1 MTADIIILR
10 PRQIDRVERL
20 LALIAM
26 AIADLQTGDPGRA
39 LTHVMTIHLI
49 ALDESAP
56 AFLRLQALHAVQRLS
71 AMARR
76 CEPEPAVRLAA
87 RREVGACRRP
97 PSARSLSPR

>member
-10 PRQIDRVERL
+10 PRKPDRVERL

-26 AIADLQTGDPGRA
+26 ALAELQNGDPGRA

-56 AFLRLQALHAVQRLS
+56 SFLRLQALQAVLRLS
-71 AMARR
+71 AMARA
-76 CEPEPAVRLAA
+76 CEPAPAPIA
-87 RREVGACRRP
+87 RPVLRRGPACR
-97 PSARSLSPR
+97 